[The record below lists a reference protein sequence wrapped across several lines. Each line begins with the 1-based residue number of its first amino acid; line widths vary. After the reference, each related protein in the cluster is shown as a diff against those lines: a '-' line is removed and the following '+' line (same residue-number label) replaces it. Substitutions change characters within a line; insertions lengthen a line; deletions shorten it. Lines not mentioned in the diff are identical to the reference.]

1 MPDEPVNLFAQQ
13 EANRRRSR
21 WLVVVFV
28 LFFAWLGFGGDWIY
42 WRLTR
47 SDTGAYRHVFP
58 WFGFGLSVAAILFAA
73 WATRTGAGR
82 VLWSTGATE
91 LTSPTTDAE
100 RQLVNVV
107 EEMAIAAGL
116 PKPRVHVVPDPDP
129 NALAAGLEPAKS
141 HIAVTEGLLRVCSR
155 DELQAVIGHE
165 MAHIRNFDTRL
176 LTLLAGLGGAVALV
190 SDGLGRVLRGGM
202 RVGGGSRGFGSGG
215 GGGRGGGKK
224 GNPLVLILLALW
236 ILSWILAPLIVRL
249 LALGVSR
256 QREYLADATSAQL
269 TRNPMALA
277 SALEKIEHAD
287 APTSSI
293 KKGTAHLCIADP
305 LGRRVTA
312 REGRRRRSRSR
323 GCPGSSG
330 RWRRSR
336 RGRAPGNVRRVASP
350 RVRTGRAD
358 GRPAFP
364 LRAGRR

>member
-1 MPDEPVNLFAQQ
+1 MTGAPVNLFAQQ

-21 WLVVVFV
+21 WLVLSFV

-42 WRLTR
+42 WELTR
-47 SDTGAYRHVFP
+47 TGEFGGYRHVFP
-58 WFGFGLSVAAILFAA
+58 WFGFAITVVAILFAT
-73 WATRTGAGR
+73 WATRTGATR
-82 VLWSTGATE
+82 VLWSTGARE
-91 LTSPTTDAE
+91 LTSPSTPAE

-116 PKPRVHVVPDPDP
+116 PKPRLHIIPDADP
-129 NALAAGLEPAKS
+129 NALATGLDPAGS
-141 HIAVTEGLLRVCSR
+141 HIAVTEGLLAVCSR

-176 LTLLAGLGGAVALV
+176 LTLLAGLVGAVALV
-190 SDGLGRVLRGGM
+190 SDGVGRMLLAR
-202 RVGGGSRGFGSGG
+202 
-215 GGGRGGGKK
+215 GGGRGGGDKK
-224 GNPLVLILLALW
+224 GNPLVLILLVLW
-236 ILSWILAPLIVRL
+236 IISWVLAPLIVRL

-277 SALEKIEHAD
+277 TALEKIEQAH

-312 REGRRRRSRSR
+312 REGRLADFLGTHPPMSIRLARLKAMAYQEQKRS
-323 GCPGSSG
+323 G
-330 RWRRSR
+330 
-336 RGRAPGNVRRVASP
+336 
-350 RVRTGRAD
+350 
-358 GRPAFP
+358 AFVP
-364 LRAGRR
+364 TAIED

>member
-1 MPDEPVNLFAQQ
+1 MTGEPVNLFAQQ

-21 WLVVVFV
+21 WLVVLFV

-42 WRLTR
+42 WQLTR
-47 SDTGAYRHVFP
+47 DLGAGAYRHIFP
-58 WFGFGLSVAAILFAA
+58 WFGVAITVAAALFSI
-73 WATRTGAGR
+73 WATRTGAER
-82 VLWSTGATE
+82 VLWSAGAVE

-116 PKPRVHVVPDPDP
+116 PKPRVHVIPDADP

-155 DELQAVIGHE
+155 DELQAVIAHE

-176 LTLLAGLGGAVALV
+176 LTLLAGLVGAVALV

-202 RVGGGSRGFGSGG
+202 RVGGRSRGFGGGG

-269 TRNPMALA
+269 TRNPMSLA
-277 SALEKIEHAD
+277 AALEKIEHAH

-312 REGRRRRSRSR
+312 REGRLADFL
-323 GCPGSSG
+323 GTHPPM
-330 RWRRSR
+330 
-336 RGRAPGNVRRVASP
+336 AIRVA
-350 RVRTGRAD
+350 RLKAM
-358 GRPAFP
+358 AYQE
-364 LRAGRR
+364 LKRAGQLAPTS

>member
-1 MPDEPVNLFAQQ
+1 MTGEPVNLFAQQ
-13 EANRRRSR
+13 AANRRRSF
-21 WLVVVFV
+21 WLVVAFV

-42 WRLTR
+42 WQLTR
-47 SDTGAYRHVFP
+47 DLGPGAYRHVFP
-58 WFGFGLSVAAILFAA
+58 WLGVGITVVAALFSI
-73 WATRTGAGR
+73 WATRTGAER
-82 VLWSTGATE
+82 VLWSAGAVE

-116 PKPRVHVVPDPDP
+116 PKPRVHVIPDADP

-176 LTLLAGLGGAVALV
+176 LTLLAGLVGAVALV
-190 SDGLGRVLRGGM
+190 SDGLGRVLRGGV
-202 RVGGGSRGFGSGG
+202 RVGGRSRSFGGG

-236 ILSWILAPLIVRL
+236 ILSWLLAPLIVRL

-269 TRNPMALA
+269 TRNPMSLA
-277 SALEKIEHAD
+277 TALEKIEHAHE
-287 APTSSI
+287 ATSSI

-305 LGRRVTA
+305 LGRRITS
-312 REGRRRRSRSR
+312 REGRLADFL
-323 GCPGSSG
+323 GTHPPM
-330 RWRRSR
+330 
-336 RGRAPGNVRRVASP
+336 AIRVA
-350 RVRTGRAD
+350 RLKAMGYQAQKK
-358 GRPAFP
+358 
-364 LRAGRR
+364 AGVFATN